1 MSRNEHEEIDYA
13 YILGEQQALERSRQE
28 KVETELAIAIRQSV
42 QSEAAR
48 RQNEIEENELASA
61 LAVSREL
68 LAQQYRTEEQEFAS
82 ALVVSQELA
91 RRHTEEVLTSQALSE
106 SEAMS
111 TSQLREQSQ
120 GSWDCQQCT
129 FTNIPYAPVCG
140 ACEAKP
146 PAHVLV
152 FSKLPDLRF
161 GVELELLIPNGKR
174 DGLTLESIARDLHQL
189 GPPFVR
195 YCGYS
200 HETTDYWKI
209 VTDASISEN
218 QPSRDLTCELV
229 SPVLRGEQGLQSL
242 RNILDH
248 VRRLGIATNKS
259 CGFHV
264 HVDAECGSP
273 LERLPALRRISQCF
287 CSVENGFDLLVP
299 PDRRNINQFCQSN
312 RLAFGERS
320 NRQRWEYMQQINSKA
335 DLVHWMNPDRYRKL
349 NMTNL
354 TKPSRP
360 STIEFRQHGGVQDI
374 QQAEAWVRLVLAF
387 CSQAAIATKPKCLL
401 PEGASPR
408 DELRA
413 LFDLLDC
420 PGLEQFYMV
429 ERRLFAQDRLRN
441 EWKCRNC
448 HRIFSNSRSL
458 SQHCIAMGHN

>member
-1 MSRNEHEEIDYA
+1 MAEEEEIDYA
-13 YILGEQQALERSRQE
+13 YILAEQEAIERSRQE
-28 KVETELAIAIRQSV
+28 KVETELAIAIQHSV
-42 QSEAAR
+42 HSEAAR
-48 RQNEIEENELASA
+48 RQKEIEDNELASA
-61 LAVSREL
+61 LVMSREL
-68 LAQQYRTEEQEFAS
+68 VAQQQRTEEQEFAS
-82 ALVVSQELA
+82 ALVVSQEVA
-91 RRHTEEVLTSQALSE
+91 RHTEEVLTSQAMSE

-129 FTNIPYAPVCG
+129 LTNLPYAPVCG
-140 ACEAKP
+140 ACAAKP

-161 GVELELLIPNGKR
+161 GVELELLIDGGMD
-174 DGLTLESIARDLHQL
+174 DGLTLESIARDLHRL

-218 QPSRDLTCELV
+218 QPSRDLACELV
-229 SPVLRGEQGLQSL
+229 SPVLQGEEGLQSL
-242 RNILDH
+242 RNMLDH
-248 VRRLGIATNKS
+248 VRRLGIATNKT

-264 HVDAECGSP
+264 HVDAEHGSP
-273 LERLPALRRISQCF
+273 LERLPALRRVSQCF
-287 CSVENGFDLLVP
+287 CSVENAFDLLVP
-299 PDRRNINQFCQSN
+299 PDRRNTNRYCQSN

-320 NRQRWEYMQQINSKA
+320 NRQRWDCIQQVNSKTA
-335 DLVHWMNPDRYRKL
+335 LVQWMNPDRYRKFNL
-349 NMTNL
+349 TNL

-360 STIEFRQHGGVQDI
+360 STVEFRQHAGVQDI
-374 QQAEAWVRLVLAF
+374 QQAEAWVRLVLVF
-387 CSQAAIATKPKCLL
+387 CIQAAVATKPKCLL

-413 LFDLLDC
+413 LFELLDC

-429 ERRLFAQDRLRN
+429 ERRLYAQDRLQN
-441 EWKCRNC
+441 KWNCRTC
-448 HRIFSNSRSL
+448 HRSFSNSRSL
-458 SQHCIAMGHN
+458 SQHRAAVGHD